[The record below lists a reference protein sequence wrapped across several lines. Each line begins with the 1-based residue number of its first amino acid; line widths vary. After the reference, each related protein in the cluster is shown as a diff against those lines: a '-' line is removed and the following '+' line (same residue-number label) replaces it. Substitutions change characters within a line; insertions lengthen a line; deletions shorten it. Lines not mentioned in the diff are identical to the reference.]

1 MNETRVSKTVEF
13 RAARPDDAER
23 IIRFW
28 HESGA
33 SMGAT
38 DDVEYVRRVA
48 ANPAAILLL
57 AEAENEIIG
66 TLLGAFDGWRG
77 NLYRLV
83 VRPDRRRE
91 GIGRQLVQRVERI
104 FAGWGV
110 RRVTVLIEVD
120 RPWAMDFWTA
130 VGYPRDDRIVR
141 HVGTLEQT
149 ESPA

>member
-1 MNETRVSKTVEF
+1 MEIRTAT
-13 RAARPDDAER
+13 PDDAER
-23 IIRFW
+23 ILRFW

-38 DDVEYVRRVA
+38 DHVEHVRRVV
-48 ANPAAILLL
+48 ANPAAVLIL
-57 AEAENEIIG
+57 AVVDDEIIG

-77 NLYRLV
+77 NMYRLV
-83 VRPDRRRE
+83 VHPSRRRQ
-91 GIGRQLVQRVERI
+91 GIGRQLVRQVEQV

-130 VGYPRDDRIVR
+130 VGYPQDDRIVR
-141 HVGTLEQT
+141 HVGTLE
-149 ESPA
+149 EVVSPRQN